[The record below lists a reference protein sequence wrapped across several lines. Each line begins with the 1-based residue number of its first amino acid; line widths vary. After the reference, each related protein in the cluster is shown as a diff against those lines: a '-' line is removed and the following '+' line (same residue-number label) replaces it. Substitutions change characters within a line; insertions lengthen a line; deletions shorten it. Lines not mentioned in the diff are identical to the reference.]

1 MKPLTL
7 ELQAFGPYVE
17 KQVIDFE
24 KLSEKGM
31 FLIKGSTGSGK
42 TTLFD
47 AITFALYGESTGEV
61 YLAKAS
67 GSGKAG
73 RIGRNDLEDWR
84 CTQAPADT
92 ITYVAFSFESHGHRY
107 MFKRSLVPKRV
118 KMAAL
123 YEAGEIDED
132 GNIIPFFNNP
142 KQNDLNS
149 KAEELIGLT
158 KDQFRQVVF
167 LPQGQFERF
176 LIAPSDDK
184 EVILKKIFGAE
195 IWSEYART
203 FYEAAAAR
211 LEGLKEEKKEIEMS
225 LSDAGAG
232 SLEDLAALIA
242 RYETERKNAEDEHEQ
257 FEGEKKQADLNRDIQ
272 LSERFKPLHE
282 FEKTREKLELKK
294 REIREKRAAYD
305 SAETAES
312 LRAVFEEHEKAEQE
326 HARRKQALEDSARAL
341 SAAEEAEKKARDA
354 KEKHS
359 DNSPVDEL
367 QKRIGE
373 YEAKKPVYERYGE
386 IESAYEA
393 ALKAQEAAAREAD
406 EAERFKNEAAKS
418 AKEAME
424 AFNDADRIARECR
437 ESYFEGIY
445 GEIADALREGEACP
459 VCGSTVHPAPAAKN
473 PESVSKEDVER
484 REKERDSAR
493 RLWGKKE
500 ESKENAVRE
509 WESKR
514 SILEKEDRGLTSAK
528 TEREAASKNL
538 IPGIKNAT
546 ALQKAIEACTAEI
559 DEYNVTAK
567 DLDEKHTEA
576 LKTLTELK
584 QMIRQNEEETETA
597 SRALA
602 TACGRLERE
611 LGEKGYTDTASAK
624 EDLRTDDE
632 RRKMHQ
638 EIVEYDTQ
646 CRDNEAALEAKRKEL
661 GKQTEPDS
669 SAFAERQREITGEQ
683 NAFSEKHS
691 VLCSRIEDLSRKKAA
706 LEKRNEHYLSEIG
719 EAESDWRFAKTLRGD
734 SGIGIQRYVLAV
746 MFEQV
751 IGYANEMLAN
761 VHGGRYRLC
770 RTDER
775 GSRTKRGLELK
786 VRDSRS
792 PEKDG
797 RSVSM
802 LSGGEK
808 FLVSLALSIGM
819 STVAQKTGV
828 RIEALFIDE
837 GFGTLD
843 ESSIADAMMVLE
855 SVRKSSG
862 MIGIISHVQLLES
875 VITTHIDVVKTE
887 KGSYVAVM

>member
-1 MKPLTL
+1 MKPLKL

-17 KQVIDFE
+17 RQVVDFE

-84 CTQAPADT
+84 CTQAPADMT
-92 ITYVAFSFESHGHRY
+92 TYVSFSFESHGHRY
-107 MFKRSLVPKRV
+107 VFRRSLVPKRV
-118 KMAAL
+118 NMAAL

-132 GNIIPFFNNP
+132 GNVIPFFSNP

-184 EVILKKIFGAE
+184 EVILRKIFGTE
-195 IWSEYART
+195 TWSEYAAA
-203 FYEAAAAR
+203 FYESAASR
-211 LEGLKEEKKEIEMS
+211 LDGFKEEKKEIDMS
-225 LSDAGAG
+225 LADAGVS
-232 SLEDLAALIA
+232 SLEELEGLI
-242 RYETERKNAEDEHEQ
+242 RTYESEKKKAEEDHEK

-272 LSERFKPLHE
+272 LAERFRPLHE
-282 FEKTREKLELKK
+282 LEKTRERLEQKK
-294 REIREKRAAYD
+294 QETDEKRAAYAA
-305 SAETAES
+305 AEKAES
-312 LRAVFEEHEKAEQE
+312 LRAVFEEHEKAEGE
-326 HARRKQALEDSARAL
+326 HERRKQALAGSREAL
-341 SAAEEAEKKARDA
+341 PAAEDAEKKAREA
-354 KEKHS
+354 MEEHRE
-359 DNSPVDEL
+359 NSPVDEIL
-367 QKRIGE
+367 NKKAG
-373 YEAKKPVYERYGE
+373 YEAKKPLYERYGE
-386 IESAYEA
+386 IEAAYEA
-393 ALKAQEAAAREAD
+393 ASEAQK
-406 EAERFKNEAAKS
+406 EAEIEAKKAEQLKDDAAGS
-418 AKEAME
+418 AKEAMT
-424 AFNDADRIARECR
+424 AFSEADRIAREYR

-445 GEIADALREGEACP
+445 GEIADGLIEGEECP
-459 VCGSTVHPAPAAKN
+459 VCGSTVHPAPAAKS
-473 PESVSKEDVER
+473 PESVSREDVDRKEKD
-484 REKERDSAR
+484 RESAKK
-493 RLWGKKE
+493 LWDRKE
-500 ESKENAVRE
+500 ESKEAAAKE
-509 WESKR
+509 WERRRALLETEEKR
-514 SILEKEDRGLTSAK
+514 LASAETELEG
-528 TEREAASKNL
+528 ASENL
-538 IPGIKNAT
+538 IPEIKDAE
-546 ALQKAIEACTAEI
+546 ALLKEIERCDTEI
-559 DEYNVTAK
+559 SGYRDKSKE
-567 DLDEKHTEA
+567 LDEKHGAA
-576 LKTLTELK
+576 LKKLTELRQKIK
-584 QMIRQNEEETETA
+584 QDEEETQAAAGALEAA
-597 SRALA
+597 SAGLEKALSA
-602 TACGRLERE
+602 
-611 LGEKGYTDTASAK
+611 KGYVDAASAK
-624 EDLRTDDE
+624 ADLRPDDE
-632 RRKMHQ
+632 RRAMHQ
-638 EIVEYDTQ
+638 EIVEYETQ
-646 CRDNEAALEAKRKEL
+646 CRDNAAALEEKRKEL
-661 GKQTEPDS
+661 EEQTEPDS
-669 SAFAERQREITGEQ
+669 SAFGERQKEITAEQ
-683 NAFSEKHS
+683 NEFREKHS
-691 VLCSRIEDLSRKKAA
+691 VLCSRIEDLSRKKEI
-706 LEKRNEHYLSEIG
+706 LEKKSEHYLSGIG

-751 IGYANEMLAN
+751 IGYANEMLAS

-775 GSRTKRGLELK
+775 GSGTKRGLELK
-786 VRDSRS
+786 VHDNRS
-792 PEKDG
+792 PEQDG

-828 RIEALFIDE
+828 QIEALFIDE

-862 MIGIISHVQLLES
+862 MIGIISHVRLLES

-887 KGSYVAVM
+887 KGSYIEML